1 MALGFTSTTLQRA
14 TGRPPSRE
22 TSAGDLVL
30 SRQDLPSPPSA
41 EGRMSLVEAR
51 HLQKSYGKHVAVKD
65 VSFSLQR
72 GEVLGLL
79 GPNGAGKSTT
89 MMMLAGLL
97 APTGGEV
104 LLDGKK
110 FDGRNH
116 DQRRLL
122 GVVPQEYAIYQ
133 ELNAIDN
140 LLFFG
145 KLYGL
150 KGKLLN
156 ARCDEVLDQIGLKE
170 SARRPSGTYSGG
182 MKRRLN
188 FGVALMHKPA
198 ILILDEPT
206 VGVDPQSRS
215 HLMDCIRRQ
224 AADGVG
230 VIYASHYMEEV
241 QSICQRVA
249 IVDRG
254 EVLAND
260 SIPHL
265 LAGIAADLYLYVNR
279 TAGIAN
285 ELGTMARVG
294 VGSDG
299 EPAVIVT
306 GDTESTTG
314 SVESSPLRYGL
325 GTLAPDET
333 RQRPE
338 LAWRLQAVLY
348 KLGTLG
354 IHVLRVETQQ
364 SNLERLFLQL
374 TGKRLRD

>member
-1 MALGFTSTTLQRA
+1 MA
-14 TGRPPSRE
+14 TGIP
-22 TSAGDLVL
+22 L
-30 SRQDLPSPPSA
+30 SRLSIKTDNPSFMRRVNEKSTHTTDDHEAKCAPLPVTN
-41 EGRMSLVEAR
+41 LVDVH
-51 HLQKSYGKHVAVKD
+51 HLRKSYGSHLAVKD
-65 VSFSLQR
+65 VSFSLR
-72 GEVLGLL
+72 SGEVLGLL

-89 MMMLAGLL
+89 MMMVAGLL
-97 APTGGEV
+97 APSSGDILFNGCR
-104 LLDGKK
+104 

-150 KGKLLN
+150 RGQALKS
-156 ARCDEVLDQIGLKE
+156 RCDEVLDQIGLVD
-170 SARRPSGTYSGG
+170 SAHRPSGNYSGG

-188 FGVALMHKPA
+188 FGVALMHKPR

-215 HLMDCIRRQ
+215 HLMDCVRRQ
-224 AADGVG
+224 AAEGVG
-230 VIYASHYMEEV
+230 IIYASHYMEEV

-249 IVDRG
+249 IIDHG

-265 LAGIAADLYLYVNR
+265 LAGLTADLYLYVDR
-279 TAGIAN
+279 TTGIAS
-285 ELGTMARVG
+285 EIGDLGRVG
-294 VGSDG
+294 TGSDG

-306 GDTESTTG
+306 GDAPGVVERPETT
-314 SVESSPLRYGL
+314 PLRYGL
-325 GTLAPDET
+325 GSLADPDPC
-333 RQRPE
+333 QSPA
-338 LAWRLQAVLY
+338 LAWRLQAALF

-354 IHVLRVETQQ
+354 IRVLRVETQQ
-364 SNLERLFLQL
+364 SNLERLFLKL